1 MLIWIF
7 QSHVKAGYNRLL
19 TVHWCVLPLGG
30 ANYLCQ
36 VSTRSDAIICIQKKE
51 MTVVGN
57 KQNAFC
63 NFWEVWSYVLDM
75 NYHSKNLSRPEFSI
89 FQKSSI
95 RQLMSCPKI
104 TSWSKSQISTI
115 VGIVEVTS
123 YCFLRAYRLWNANDA
138 AKRSFFN
145 KNELKIFSRQVN
157 KGP

>member
-1 MLIWIF
+1 MH
-7 QSHVKAGYNRLL
+7 S
-19 TVHWCVLPLGG
+19 
-30 ANYLCQ
+30 
-36 VSTRSDAIICIQKKE
+36 KKE

-123 YCFLRAYRLWNANDA
+123 YCFLRAYRLWNANNA
-138 AKRSFFN
+138 AKLSFFQQKWTQN
-145 KNELKIFSRQVN
+145 TLSAGQKRSLVTIKTMKIYQFSSKTGLQEVCRCNTEITLYTIPCKLTVMVHS
-157 KGP
+157 

>member
-1 MLIWIF
+1 MWNLVTTDCSPFIDAF
-7 QSHVKAGYNRLL
+7 
-19 TVHWCVLPLGG
+19 LPLGG
-30 ANYLCQ
+30 TDYGQ
-36 VSTRSDAIICIQKKE
+36 VSTRRDNMHSKKE

-95 RQLMSCPKI
+95 RQLLSCPKI

-145 KNELKIFSRQVN
+145 KNELKTFPRQLN
-157 KGP
+157 KVLHWP